1 MLELYTKLQLRLA
14 QVVRRQEGQTMAEYA
29 IVLGVISVGIIA
41 ALVALSGGIS
51 GALSKITADI

>member
-1 MLELYTKLQLRLA
+1 MLELYTKLQTRLA

>member
-1 MLELYTKLQLRLA
+1 MLELYTKLQTRLA

-29 IVLGVISVGIIA
+29 IVLGVISVVIIA